1 MLCAFKTNLWP
12 ARRNWLFPFLYYP
25 VLILMAFWY
34 IEAGFLS
41 TLKRPDE
48 KQYQPQITLEIP
60 FQPPLPNRSHSF
72 WFHFPSGLSVLLL
85 LSFHL
90 EFFLSLSP
98 LLIKQPDELD
108 FLI

>member
-1 MLCAFKTNLWP
+1 
-12 ARRNWLFPFLYYP
+12 
-25 VLILMAFWY
+25 MAFWY